1 HLAAQEICLNGSCR
15 TSWPEG
21 GTGSSLWTASGN
33 NIYYNSGNVGIAT
46 TSPTYALDVWGNARL
61 ATSTAN
67 VYLDFFGQYY
77 TASDSQS
84 TNTATT
90 SAATGASATW
100 SNPTNITASDNSYA
114 SKTIDYYGSS
124 GALNATN
131 FGFAIPTGAT
141 INGIVLDV
149 EGKIS
154 SGSFVWTSVRLLKN
168 GSAVGDNKTSMSMF
182 TDIDKTLST
191 GGDSDLWGTTWT
203 AEDINNTNFGA
214 TITLKDEDDTTGTVY
229 VDHITIKVYYSY
241 SVGKS
246 AFASSIGIDKDNELF
261 KISTSTGLTGKSIFS
276 YNVAGNVGIGVDNAS
291 STLEVAGSG
300 RFWGDLRVGG
310 NLATTSSARVGI
322 VYQTGYGLV
331 MENNG
336 GSGYIHTDAGAH
348 LTSGGV
354 WTDASSEAL
363 KENFEV
369 WNNDEVLSSI
379 KTLAMVE
386 YNYISEDDSVR
397 HFGAMAEDWYDTF
410 GLGDNVS
417 ISAKDV
423 AMVAL
428 KGIQGL
434 IERVDKLDEKISPAT
449 TTKTDSLEVKVIDSG
464 WENYTLAVA
473 DNQIINENVY
483 VKGVQVKELALFSG
497 TIIVVGEGRFV
508 SRVTFD
514 SEVNFNGPVYFN
526 KDSAGFVRLKAMA
539 TSTEVLFENE
549 YRWPPVITVTPKSDL
564 RNSNY
569 WVAEETTKGFRI
581 VINPIYN
588 EDLDF
593 SWQAVA
599 VKDFIGQVAG
609 AQETAATILGCTDAV
624 AINFSP
630 VANQDDGSCLYE
642 QTVIV
647 EDGSQSTGGG
657 TEESQAAT
665 TEPIADISTVES
677 TTEPASTQVL
687 GCTDSSANN
696 YNSAATQDDGSCQYA
711 EIILSPSEVI
721 DS

>member
-1 HLAAQEICLNGSCR
+1 LFGLDTPKAQL
-15 TSWPEG
+15 
-21 GTGSSLWTASGN
+21 
-33 NIYYNSGNVGIAT
+33 
-46 TSPTYALDVWGNARL
+46 
-61 ATSTAN
+61 
-67 VYLDFFGQYY
+67 
-77 TASDSQS
+77 
-84 TNTATT
+84 
-90 SAATGASATW
+90 
-100 SNPTNITASDNSYA
+100 
-114 SKTIDYYGSS
+114 
-124 GALNATN
+124 
-131 FGFAIPTGAT
+131 
-141 INGIVLDV
+141 
-149 EGKIS
+149 
-154 SGSFVWTSVRLLKN
+154 
-168 GSAVGDNKTSMSMF
+168 
-182 TDIDKTLST
+182 
-191 GGDSDLWGTTWT
+191 
-203 AEDINNTNFGA
+203 
-214 TITLKDEDDTTGTVY
+214 
-229 VDHITIKVYYSY
+229 
-241 SVGKS
+241 
-246 AFASSIGIDKDNELF
+246 
-261 KISTSTGLTGKSIFS
+261 
-276 YNVAGNVGIGVDNAS
+276 
-291 STLEVAGSG
+291 
-300 RFWGDLRVGG
+300 
-310 NLATTSSARVGI
+310 
-322 VYQTGYGLV
+322 GLV

-721 DS
+721 DSPIEEPAPVIEEPAPPVEAPVPVIEAPAPPVEAPVPVIEAPAPPVEAPLPATE